1 MIQTHWFKKKK
12 VQIMQKSTKA
22 SKSLDFPLSL
32 SVVFNLGCMLELLG
46 GAFVVVL
53 GRTFL
58 KSCWL
63 GPDSDLIGLGRD
75 RGFNIFL
82 VLFFMALK
90 QAFIL

>member
-1 MIQTHWFKKKK
+1 
-12 VQIMQKSTKA
+12 MQKSTKA

-32 SVVFNLGCMLELLG
+32 SVRDCMLELLGCMLELLG
-46 GAFVVVL
+46 GAFVVVS

-63 GPDSDLIGLGRD
+63 GPDSDLIGLGRG